1 VKGRPL
7 AVPWAA
13 RGAAWFAFAD
23 LCAKPARRRRLPRD
37 RRSLCWV
44 IVEGIPRLFSQ
55 QRNEARRFN
64 IPIDALYE
72 ARTLLIASA
81 EVPSEQIYN
90 AGDGTFEF
98 RRTVSRLIE
107 MRGEEVH
114 H

>member
-7 AVPWAA
+7 AVPRAA
-13 RGAAWFAFAD
+13 PGIAGSLSRI
-23 LCAKPARRRRLPRD
+23 CAPSPLGRRRLPRD

-64 IPIDALYE
+64 ILIDALYE
-72 ARTLLIASA
+72 ARTLVIASA
-81 EVPSEQIYN
+81 DVPPEQLYT

-98 RRTVSRLIE
+98 RRTASRLIE
-107 MRGEEVH
+107 GQSEEVH